1 VGPEALL
8 LEKGNTDLK
17 RLNQDHIIGFA
28 CLFVSATILYLTRA
42 FPKVSTGASDLTG
55 PSFYPNLMA
64 ILFMICGIYEIV
76 YGFKEVEGRNAIG
89 LGSFLKGIRNPGFLN
104 IFLIVLLT
112 VFFIL
117 FMDLLGFIICS
128 YVFLFTLMWRFGV
141 PLVRNIFYSILYV
154 LFLLFV
160 FGKMFAIYL
169 PSGVLDF
176 LGL

>member
-1 VGPEALL
+1 MGPEALL
-8 LEKGNTDLK
+8 LGKGSADLK
-17 RLNQDHIIGFA
+17 RLNQDHIIGLA
-28 CLFVSATILYLTRA
+28 CVFVSAMILYLTRA
-42 FPKVSTGASDLTG
+42 FPKASTGASDLTG

-64 ILFMICGIYEIV
+64 ILFMVCGIYEIV
-76 YGFKEVEGRNAIG
+76 YGFKEVEGRNAIR
-89 LGSFLKGIRNPGFLN
+89 LGSFFKGIRNPGFLN
-104 IFLIVLLT
+104 IFLMFLLT

-117 FMDLLGFIICS
+117 FMNALGFIICS

-141 PLVRNIFYSILYV
+141 PLLKNILYSVLYV

-160 FGKMFAIYL
+160 FGKIFTIYL

>member
-1 VGPEALL
+1 VRPEALL
-8 LEKGNTDLK
+8 LLKGSTDLK

-28 CLFVSATILYLTRA
+28 CIFVSATILYLTRA
-42 FPKVSTGASDLTG
+42 FPKASTGASDLTG

-76 YGFKEVEGRNAIG
+76 YGFREVEGRNTIG
-89 LGSFLKGIRNPGFLN
+89 LGSFLKGIKSPGFLN
-104 IFLIVLLT
+104 IFLMLLLT

-141 PLVRNIFYSILYV
+141 PLFKNILYR
-154 LFLLFV
+154 LN
-160 FGKMFAIYL
+160 I
-169 PSGVLDF
+169 
-176 LGL
+176 

>member
-1 VGPEALL
+1 VGPEVLCF
-8 LEKGNTDLK
+8 EKGSTDLK

-28 CLFVSATILYLTRA
+28 CLFVSATILYLTRS
-42 FPKVSTGASDLTG
+42 FPKVRTGASELTG
-55 PSFYPNLMA
+55 PSFYPNLLA
-64 ILFMICGIYEIV
+64 ILFILCGIYEIV

-89 LGSFLKGIRNPGFLN
+89 LGNFLKGIRNPGFLN
-104 IFLIVLLT
+104 IFLMFILT

-117 FMDLLGFIICS
+117 FLNLLGFIICS
-128 YVFLFTLMWRFGV
+128 YVFLFVLMWRFGV
-141 PLVRNIFYSILYV
+141 PLLKNILYSILYV

>member
-1 VGPEALL
+1 L
-8 LEKGNTDLK
+8 LEEGRTDLN
-17 RLNQDHIIGFA
+17 RLNQDHIIGFV
-28 CLFVSATILYLTRA
+28 CLFLSATILYLTRA
-42 FPKVSTGASDLTG
+42 FPKASTGASDLTG
-55 PSFYPNLMA
+55 PSFYPNLLA
-64 ILFMICGIYEIV
+64 ILFILCGIYEIV
-76 YGFKEVEGRNAIG
+76 YGLKEVEGRNSIRLA
-89 LGSFLKGIRNPGFLN
+89 SFLKGIRNPGFIN
-104 IFLIVLLT
+104 ILIIFLLT

-141 PLVRNIFYSILYV
+141 PFLKNILYSILYV

-160 FGKMFAIYL
+160 FGKIFAIYL